1 MIVNNSPPA
10 PHPTRARILAAAT
23 ELFAELGYDGAGV
36 DKIARRAGVNKAM
49 LYYHVG
55 DKQELFGAVV
65 RQFITAIQSA
75 VRDSLV
81 DTTEPLDRLRA
92 IPTALATVAAERP
105 HWPQIMLR
113 ELAGGGTHLP
123 DEALH
128 SMAQIAAITSEC
140 VRQGR
145 ESGQLRD
152 VDPTLTH
159 LLLIGSVVFM
169 ANAQRLA
176 PRMLQQGLFTEV
188 TSPSPRAW
196 ASFVTDVLLHGIL
209 TTPQSGA

>member
-105 HWPQIMLR
+105 HWRSDHQRMRTP
-113 ELAGGGTHLP
+113 G
-123 DEALH
+123 
-128 SMAQIAAITSEC
+128 
-140 VRQGR
+140 
-145 ESGQLRD
+145 SGIR
-152 VDPTLTH
+152 
-159 LLLIGSVVFM
+159 S
-169 ANAQRLA
+169 A
-176 PRMLQQGLFTEV
+176 PRRRPNPYS
-188 TSPSPRAW
+188 SPPDR
-196 ASFVTDVLLHGIL
+196 
-209 TTPQSGA
+209 